1 MSGPPLKNYLH
12 LKDMGRTANGS
23 SFDGGGIPETELSE
37 QLLSVRGG
45 GGGGGGGTEGSA
57 SRKVSSKTYYLS
69 TGSLPQ
75 VQQTGVRGW
84 CHRNGHIIKT
94 AVLLSILLTACFTIM
109 IYEEGHEESFM
120 FVLKKHEKKFV
131 GIDPDLRCDYL
142 HITFRGPL
150 VNVLPR
156 ESAQLH
162 QNESKG
168 VEARLCSVKIN
179 ATRGVSKEVAAGSGG
194 DSAATEES
202 QKVEEC
208 EAHFPSNVVFFT
220 THSEE
225 EHEVKELTHRFEIL
239 HEELKG
245 PGYEL
250 HVRVESTLDED
261 IAIDMS
267 LLDIGKY
274 GELEVYVA
282 FGILLFLY
290 SMIVTEMVHRTVA
303 ALVSA
308 VVAIAALNFFKE
320 GPTLDKIIDWIDWET
335 LFLLFGMMLMVTIF
349 AESGFFDFC
358 AILCCKMAGGR
369 KWVLIFVLC
378 FVAAIISAFLDNVTT
393 VLLMTPVVIK
403 ISEAHNYDPI
413 AILIAIVLMSN
424 VGGAGTGIG
433 DPPNVLIVNH
443 PHMKTIGINFLEFTK
458 HMSGAAVFCFIIGM
472 GTLYLLYR
480 KKDFSFRA
488 SPECQKLQHKIAMW
502 QKYSNRIPTVSREE
516 THIKNMISKH
526 IILLQNHLDEKMT
539 KLQLEKEKS
548 GDWRAEIKKLESS
561 SGVKDFPLMLKS
573 ILVLVGVVVLFFL
586 QSAPF
591 IHADLG
597 FIAFSGSLI
606 LMVLAN
612 EDDIETLIEKIEWT
626 TLLFFGSLFVLM
638 ESLAELHLLD
648 FIGDRTVSMIQH
660 VDPSIR
666 FPVALIVVL
675 WVSALSSSFVDNIP
689 FTQAMIPIVYQL
701 GESDD
706 NLFVHPLIWALAMG
720 ACLGGNGTL
729 IGASA
734 NLVCAATAQQK
745 GYKITFNTFFKTGF
759 PFMLITTLAASF
771 YLIFFHVYP
780 FQWNFL
786 SDHNPNNH

>member
-1 MSGPPLKNYLH
+1 MQKSEAPESLSLVQKEDMHPDDDDEALDHVPGLKRHDSEYVHGSPLNRAESMLSSS
-12 LKDMGRTANGS
+12 DAGS
-23 SFDGGGIPETELSE
+23 PTHPMPETHNNN
-37 QLLSVRGG
+37 VN
-45 GGGGGGGTEGSA
+45 GGTDLRGF
-57 SRKVSSKTYYLS
+57 YLS
-69 TGSLPQ
+69 TGSLPVVKQ
-75 VQQTGVRGW
+75 SGVRGFFS
-84 CHRNGHIIKT
+84 RYGHIVKI
-94 AVLLSILLTACFTIM
+94 AILFFILLLAVTTIM

-120 FVLKKHEKKFV
+120 FVLKSHEKKFV
-131 GIDPDLRCDYL
+131 GISPDLKCDYL
-142 HITFRGPL
+142 YITFRGPL
-150 VNVLPR
+150 VAILPR
-156 ESAQLH
+156 ETAETH
-162 QNESKG
+162 QNQSKG
-168 VEARLCSVKIN
+168 VEARLCSVPSN
-179 ATRGVSKEVAAGSGG
+179 LSSEAM
-194 DSAATEES
+194 
-202 QKVEEC
+202 VERC
-208 EAHFPSNVVFFT
+208 EASFRTNVVFFI
-220 THSEE
+220 THSEKD
-225 EHEVKELTHRFEIL
+225 HEVKELTHRFEIL
-239 HEELKG
+239 HEEVKDG
-245 PGYEL
+245 HEL
-250 HVRVESTLDED
+250 HVRAESTLDED

-274 GELEVYVA
+274 GEIEVYVA
-282 FGILLFLY
+282 FAILLFLY

-303 ALVSA
+303 ALIAA

-358 AILCCKMAGGR
+358 AILCCKLAAGR

-378 FVAAIISAFLDNVTT
+378 FVAGIISAFLDNVTT

-403 ISEAHNYDPI
+403 ICEAHNYDPI

-443 PHMKTIGINFLEFTK
+443 DHMKEIGINFLEFTT
-458 HMSGAAVFCFIIGM
+458 HMSGAAAFCFVVGM
-472 GTLYLLYR
+472 GVLYLLYR
-480 KKDFSFRA
+480 KKDFSHQS

-516 THIKNMISKH
+516 THIKTMINKH
-526 IILLQNHLDEKMT
+526 ISLLQTSLDQ
-539 KLQLEKEKS
+539 KLQMNKENQS
-548 GDWRAEIKKLESS
+548 GDWRSEIKKLESS
-561 SGVKDFPLMLKS
+561 SGVKDFPLMIKS
-573 ILVLVGVVVLFFL
+573 IVILVLVVVLFFI

-597 FIAFSGSLI
+597 FIAFTGSLM

-648 FIGDRTVSMIQH
+648 FIGDRTVSMIEQ
-660 VDPSIR
+660 VDASIR
-666 FPVALIVVL
+666 FPVALLVVL

-689 FTQAMIPIVYQL
+689 FTQAMIPIVYRL
-701 GESDD
+701 GESDE
-706 NLFVHPLIWALAMG
+706 NLHVHPLIWALALG

-759 PFMLITTLAASF
+759 PFMLATTAAASV

-786 SDHNPNNH
+786 SN